1 VLPDTDFETDT
12 EALPPAEAHD
22 RWERVTNLDAPE
34 LRDLKASERNE
45 VYLDRA
51 EGNQGS
57 DDPPIPGGPLE
68 DAIHLASTPRDE
80 WGREE
85 RAEADEAINFLSRW
99 RADFEQSDGEAL
111 LPEESPRVHKDEIAG
126 MRWGFDPAPEDEF
139 P

>member
-1 VLPDTDFETDT
+1 MLPDTDFETDT

-22 RWERVTNLDAPE
+22 RWERVTNLDADG
-34 LRDLKASERNE
+34 LRDVKQSERNDI
-45 VYLDRA
+45 YLNRA
-51 EGNQGS
+51 EGNQGG

-68 DAIHLASTPRDE
+68 DAITLAETPRDE

-99 RADFEQSDGEAL
+99 RADFEQSEGEPL
-111 LPEESPRVHKDEIAG
+111 RPDVEPRIHKDELAG
-126 MRWGFDPAPEDEF
+126 MRWGFDPAPGDEF